1 MLDFFR
7 RHQRYFFFVI
17 TIVIIIS
24 FSFFGTY
31 STLGSNAWRE
41 QIAFK
46 AVNGRE
52 ITRSDVD
59 EMALFLATD
68 NEDKMLY
75 GGVWGPNFLNDGVI
89 RKDFLETGLGIELA
103 LAYQEDLQDDIN
115 KRLAKEKKYTL
126 YSHYQA
132 PFLSVENVWNYFAP
146 QMNTYFNSLQ
156 TAQNGLDADAFK
168 SRVQLYLAE
177 KQLPASTLRYI
188 LRYQE
193 KQYSSW
199 LKPDERLNQM
209 DFSLFGY
216 HTLEDWFGSHFTRL
230 ISEFIINAAILAENK
245 GYEVSKAEVL
255 TDLVRNTQT
264 SYQQNQNNPNLGVT
278 SPEEYLSEQLR
289 RMNMDQ
295 ARAIKI
301 WRQVLLFRRYF
312 QDAGANALVDSL
324 ASQKFHHFAHENVT
338 VDLYRLPSSLRL
350 ANFDDLQKL
359 EAYLYAVTKQNKSD
373 PLAIPQQFLAI
384 ADVAKK
390 YPQLVQKRYVLE
402 VAKVNQKIL
411 QARIG
416 LRELWNWEVEDQNWQ
431 ALVKQFS
438 ALGVKPSNTRE
449 ERFEVLDSLDSTIRS
464 MVDAFAKQAII
475 KAHPEWIQQALS
487 EAKPEKM
494 VVGLRTQGGKMP
506 FSGLKDEKQRQELI
520 RLLDEAPL
528 GESVAVDSPLYDFSA
543 DQQTYYRIAV
553 LDRADMQEILTFA
566 EARSDGT
573 LDEVRDRILEKYYI
587 TMREKKPSIYQ
598 NDGKEWLAFKDVRN
612 LVADQYFEKI
622 IQALEPIQKK
632 LSAEEK
638 KPVSKDQAASLRLYA
653 YLNKIKDELEKD
665 TAQVEQWIRSPLEE
679 GEQKDSLAQRLAL
692 ADQWKIEKS
701 TLTLNRQNS
710 DNTVDVTE
718 ALALT
723 VNAWSPLKTPPNGDL
738 AFYQVKDHSTTDHQ
752 QSTIIAEQMRE
763 AQTLLGDEAQR
774 HLMRQVLQELKSHH
788 AISLAYLKAP
798 IDEVSAQ
805 ESETMEF
812 EPGY

>member
-31 STLGSNAWRE
+31 STLGSNTWRE

-46 AVNGRE
+46 AINGRE
-52 ITRSDVD
+52 VTRSDVD

-75 GGVWGPNFLNDGVI
+75 GGAWGPNFLNDGII
-89 RKDFLETGLGIELA
+89 RKDFLETGLGVELG
-103 LAYQEDLQDDIN
+103 LAYQEDLEDDIN
-115 KRLAKEKKYTL
+115 KRLAKEKRYTL
-126 YSHYQA
+126 YSHPQA
-132 PFLSVENVWNYFAP
+132 PFLSVDSVWSYFAP

-156 TAQNGLDADAFK
+156 TAQNGLDSNAFN

-177 KQLPASTLRYI
+177 KQVPASTLRYI

-193 KQYSSW
+193 KQYNW

-209 DFSLFGY
+209 DLSLFGY
-216 HTLEDWFGSHFTRL
+216 HTLEDWFGPHFTRL
-230 ISEFIINAAILAENK
+230 ISEFIINAAILAENE

-255 TDLVRNTQT
+255 TDLVRNTQM
-264 SYQQNQNNPNLGVT
+264 SYQQNKNNPNLGVT

-324 ASQKFHHFAHENVT
+324 MSQKFHHFSHENVT
-338 VDLYRLPSSLRL
+338 VDLYRLPAELRL

-359 EAYLYAVTKQNKSD
+359 EAYLYAVTKQNKGD
-373 PLAIPQQFLAI
+373 PLAIPHEFLPVV
-384 ADVAKK
+384 DVAKK
-390 YPQLVQKRYVLE
+390 HPELVQKRYVLE
-402 VAKVNQKIL
+402 VAKVNQKTL

-431 ALVKQFS
+431 ALIQQFPT
-438 ALGVKPSNTRE
+438 LGVKLGNTRE
-449 ERFEVLDSLDSTIRS
+449 ERSEALESLESTIRS
-464 MVDAFAKQAII
+464 VVDAFAKQAIV
-475 KAHPEWIQQALS
+475 KAHPEWIKQALN

-506 FSGLKDEKQRQELI
+506 FSGLEEEEQRQKFI
-520 RLLDEAPL
+520 RLLDGAPL
-528 GESVAVDSPLYDFSA
+528 GENVAVNSPLYDFSA

-553 LDRADMQEILTFA
+553 LDRADTQEMLTFG
-566 EARSDGT
+566 EARTDGT
-573 LDEVRDRILEKYYI
+573 LDKVLDRILEKYYVTI
-587 TMREKKPSIYQ
+587 RDKNPSVYKK
-598 NDGKEWLAFKDVRN
+598 NGAEWLTFQDARD
-612 LVADQYFEKI
+612 LVADQYFKKF
-622 IQALEPIQKK
+622 IQALEPIQKN
-632 LSAEEK
+632 LSMEEK
-638 KPVSKDQAASLRLYA
+638 TSISKDQSASLRLYA
-653 YLNKIKDELEKD
+653 YLKTIKEELEKD
-665 TAQVEQWIRSPLEE
+665 AAQAERWIKSPLEE
-679 GEQKDSLAQRLAL
+679 GEQTASLTQRPVLTE
-692 ADQWKIEKS
+692 QWKIEKA
-701 TLTLNRQNS
+701 TLTLNRQNP
-710 DNTVDVTE
+710 DQAVDVTE
-718 ALALT
+718 ALALS

-738 AFYQVKDHSTTDHQ
+738 VFYQVKDRSTTDQ
-752 QSTIIAEQMRE
+752 QSAIIAEQVRE
-763 AQTLLGDEAQR
+763 AQSLLGDEAQR
-774 HLMRQVLQELKSHH
+774 HLMRQVLQELKSHN

-798 IDEVSAQ
+798 IDEVPTQ
-805 ESETMEF
+805 ESETVET
-812 EPGY
+812 GY